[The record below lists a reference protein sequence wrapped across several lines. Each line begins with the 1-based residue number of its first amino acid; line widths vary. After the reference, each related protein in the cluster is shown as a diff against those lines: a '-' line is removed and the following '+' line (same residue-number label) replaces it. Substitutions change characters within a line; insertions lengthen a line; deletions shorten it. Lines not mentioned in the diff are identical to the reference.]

1 MMPQFNPYMPYPM
14 APGMQAQ
21 MQAQMPTQPVMPT
34 QMPPYPQFT
43 QVQQGQEFDW
53 IRVNTLEDVKNVSVA
68 PGKKAWIML
77 QNDPVFVV
85 KSANDMGLATTQAF
99 KFEPYD
105 PQQQAAQAPAAEY
118 APLSVV
124 QQLQARIDEL
134 TAELNAMKGGV
145 TRGKPVKQSAGT
157 AAE

>member
-1 MMPQFNPYMPYPM
+1 MMPQFNPYAPYPM

-21 MQAQMPTQPVMPT
+21 MQAQMPTQPVIPT

-43 QVQQGQEFDW
+43 QVQPSQEFDW

-99 KFEPYD
+99 KFEPYN
-105 PQQQAAQAPAAEY
+105 PQQEPAAPTAEY
-118 APLSVV
+118 APLSAV

-134 TAELNAMKGGV
+134 TTELNTLKGGNA
-145 TRGKPVKQSAGT
+145 RGKSVKQPTGS